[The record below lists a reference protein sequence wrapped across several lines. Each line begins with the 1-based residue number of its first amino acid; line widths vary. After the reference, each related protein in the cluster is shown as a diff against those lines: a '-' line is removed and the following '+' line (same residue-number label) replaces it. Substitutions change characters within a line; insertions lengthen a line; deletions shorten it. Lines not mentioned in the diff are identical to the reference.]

1 MHCLQIYRKMQQ
13 RTILFDLH
21 HNEYLNIK
29 ENDFKDFLKLLQ
41 NLNLEVKRNESNDL
55 TKKVLQNIDILVL
68 GNPIDDY
75 FSNIEIKNIVD
86 FVRLGGNLILVS
98 EYGGDFLQKTNLNDV
113 AQNFGVR
120 FEKNLIKASNSNNHN
135 LSSILHIHN
144 FPNKNVSNGIRELV
158 IGGTCSL
165 FLSKNAK
172 PLLLTS
178 DKDTWSE
185 IYNSSTEEWIKDK
198 EDQYKI
204 SAYTE
209 FGQGKVLA
217 LGDIDIFCSDDNTG
231 IGAFDNQKFL
241 RNIITWM
248 IEPVKRPDVMTFI
261 LDQIGEV
268 QNSVKEIHKTMNNI
282 IETMSILEKRIKYI
296 EDQFKDT

>member
-1 MHCLQIYRKMQQ
+1 MQQ